1 MRRALALAVLLVLV
15 TAHPAVAL
23 SVTQTIPVGPQPF
36 GVAAAGGGLVYVA
49 NNGASTISI
58 IDTTTNAVTGTVVVG
73 RGPGEVATDPAAGR
87 AYVGNF
93 TDGTVSVVDMAARST
108 IATLA
113 TGGLGVA
120 VDPGLRRLYVTVT
133 VPAQL
138 TVFDT
143 TTLQQVATVPAPSG
157 TFWWAVAV
165 DPVRHLGYL
174 GDLAGHGVTVVDLT
188 TNAMV
193 TTIDVGGPVRF
204 ALATDPSRGRVFAAT
219 DTAPGRLLVIDATTN
234 AVVRTATVGDF
245 PSHIAP
251 ASASAVYVTDLG
263 SNDLANVD
271 PGTGAVVRV
280 ALGSKPA
287 GLAIVG
293 SATYV
298 ALNGTSSV
306 AVLGNSAPVVDR
318 VAISPAQ
325 PRTNDTL
332 TATVTARDADGDA
345 LTYAYQWIRNGA
357 DISGATAATLDLSV
371 AGNGDRGDAI
381 AVRVTASDGALTS
394 APVRSAAVVIAD
406 TAPVATVALGTTTPT
421 THTILV
427 ATATASDA
435 DRDAL
440 SFTYVWKVNGVVR
453 QTTFTTATSDSFDLG
468 QPGNGNKGD
477 VVTVELTPS
486 DGTLSG
492 LAATASAT
500 IVAGRGR

>member
-1 MRRALALAVLLVLV
+1 MLRALAVAVLLVLA
-15 TAHPAVAL
+15 TAYPAVAL
-23 SVTQTIPVGPQPF
+23 SVTQTIPVGQQPF

-58 IDTTTNAVTGTVVVG
+58 IDTATNAVTGTVAVG

-120 VDPGLRRLYVTVT
+120 VDAGLARLYVTA
-133 VPAQL
+133 PAQL

-157 TFWWAVAV
+157 TGWWAVAV

-174 GDLAGHGVTVVDLT
+174 GDLAGHGVTVLDLT
-188 TNAMV
+188 TNAVV

-204 ALATDPSRGRVFAAT
+204 ALATDPARGRVFAGT

-234 AVVRTATVGDF
+234 AVVRMATVGDF
-245 PSHIAP
+245 PSHLAP

-263 SNDLANVD
+263 SNDLASVD
-271 PGTGAVVRV
+271 PGTGAVTHV
-280 ALGSKPA
+280 AVGPRPA

-293 SATYV
+293 STTYV

-306 AVLGNSAPVVDR
+306 AVLGNSAPVVDS
-318 VAISPAQ
+318 VTVSPAQ
-325 PRTNDTL
+325 PKTNDAL
-332 TATVTARDADGDA
+332 TATVTAHDADRDA

-357 DISGATAATLDLSV
+357 DISGAIGATLDLSV

-381 AVRVTASDGALTS
+381 AVRATASDGALTS
-394 APVRSAAVVIAD
+394 APVTSTAVVIAD
-406 TAPVATVALGTTTPT
+406 TAPMATVALNTTTPT

-427 ATATASDA
+427 AMATASDA
-435 DRDAL
+435 DRDAIT
-440 SFTYVWKVNGVVR
+440 FTYLWKVNGVAR
-453 QTTFTTATSDSFDLG
+453 QTTLTAATSDSFDLG
-468 QPGNGNKGD
+468 QPGNGNRGD
-477 VVTVELTPS
+477 VVTIELTPG